1 MAVIKDIEEIKE
13 LIPKFKDLARCG
25 NFASVKD
32 EIIKAKPLYAF
43 SINGIDGITTKHFKA
58 KFYFLGLSSVYA
70 LVLAG
75 ENALIGRYCDY
86 VAIPRDITKPV
97 GYKDWKWSTD
107 DIGLSFR
114 SDNASHNFVYFGT
127 DENDGDEI
135 IEGLKNGFRHETIY
149 KPIDQGLKNMVMES
163 LKIGKPTNRSMEAK
177 RESAIIV
184 SKEELI
190 TKPNP
195 AISSFD
201 MSKCLPAPSNAE
213 IAKQTILGLT
223 AYGSVLERFIDKK
236 FGTAPDKE
244 DKKTESIVVA
254 DVVYV

>member
-1 MAVIKDIEEIKE
+1 
-13 LIPKFKDLARCG
+13 
-25 NFASVKD
+25 
-32 EIIKAKPLYAF
+32 
-43 SINGIDGITTKHFKA
+43 
-58 KFYFLGLSSVYA
+58 
-70 LVLAG
+70 
-75 ENALIGRYCDY
+75 
-86 VAIPRDITKPV
+86 
-97 GYKDWKWSTD
+97 
-107 DIGLSFR
+107 
-114 SDNASHNFVYFGT
+114 
-127 DENDGDEI
+127 
-135 IEGLKNGFRHETIY
+135 
-149 KPIDQGLKNMVMES
+149 
-163 LKIGKPTNRSMEAK
+163 MEAK

-201 MSKCLPAPSNAE
+201 MSKCLPAPSNAD

-244 DKKTESIVVA
+244 DKKNESIVVA